1 MNRKALLEP
10 TRHWVIKL
18 GSAVFLRDG
27 NAVDR
32 TTFAGLIEDIDALMQ
47 RGIRVTLVSSG
58 AVALGRQSMGIVA
71 SPGVDVPRSQAYAAL
86 GQSRLMQMYESEF
99 AHYGRK
105 VAQILFT
112 RTDLDD
118 RQRFL
123 NARHALDTVH
133 ELGAIPVIN
142 ENDSVATEELRF
154 GDNDQLAAMT
164 CGLVRADLLV
174 ILSDVAGIYDVEVDG
189 ATGIRKFKDRI
200 EHISLDDKRLDE
212 IAGPTMSGVG
222 TGGMVTKV
230 LSARIAG
237 RFGISTV
244 IAPGKRRHVLQELA
258 DGMDVGTLV
267 HTQTGTSVVGT
278 KAWLGT
284 GARAIGRLVCDAGA
298 VKAVLE
304 TGASMLSSG
313 IVSVEGDFTE
323 GDVVELVGPDRVA
336 FARGVSVYRS
346 ADIQKIAGHQSD
358 EIQGILG
365 YKILDEIV
373 HRDHLFFWSRRSKI
387 ADRCG
392 AAPWRPYG
400 RPIRHAATLRSSIYD
415 LPMVGLGGWEM
426 RSRLPVGWIK
436 VKFGRSGLW
445 TG

>member
-1 MNRKALLEP
+1 MNRKALVEP

-58 AVALGRQSMGIVA
+58 AVALGRQSLGIA
-71 SPGVDVPRSQAYAAL
+71 AEPGMDVPRLQAFAAL
-86 GQSRLMQMYESEF
+86 GQSRLMQMYETEF

-118 RQRFL
+118 RRRFL
-123 NARHALDTVH
+123 NARNALDTVH

-174 ILSDVAGIYDVEVDG
+174 ILSDVAGIYDVELDDT
-189 ATGIRKFKDRI
+189 TGTRLFKDRI
-200 EHISLDDKRLDE
+200 GHIALDDARLDE
-212 IAGPTMSGVG
+212 IAGPTVSGVG

-244 IAPGKRRHVLQELA
+244 IAPGKRRHVLRELA
-258 DGMDVGTLV
+258 DGVDVGTV
-267 HTQTGTSVVGT
+267 VQARAGTSVVGT

-284 GARAIGRLVCDAGA
+284 GARALGRLICDSGA
-298 VKAVLE
+298 VRAVQKN
-304 TGASMLSSG
+304 GASLLASG
-313 IVSVEGDFTE
+313 VVSVEGDFAE
-323 GDVVELVGPDRVA
+323 GSVVELVGPDEKA
-336 FARGVSVYRS
+336 FARGVTVYG
-346 ADIQKIAGHQSD
+346 AGDIRKVAGHKSD
-358 EIQGILG
+358 EIEGILG
-365 YKILDEIV
+365 FKILDVIV
-373 HRDHLFFWSRRSKI
+373 HRDHLVV
-387 ADRCG
+387 
-392 AAPWRPYG
+392 
-400 RPIRHAATLRSSIYD
+400 L
-415 LPMVGLGGWEM
+415 
-426 RSRLPVGWIK
+426 
-436 VKFGRSGLW
+436 
-445 TG
+445 